1 AGKNFSGRSEALLT
15 LLRGGALGTDAF
27 FIGPYAEAA
36 FKIACQAEKLSAW
49 SDLLANLNA
58 VVNDTRVLSCI
69 RDPNVQGQD
78 LQNFVLSVLG
88 DTLENDLRRFVE
100 VLIQNHRLEL
110 MPHIR
115 VQFEN
120 LRRQH
125 EGELEVKIISALPIS
140 AEQIQLLVAQLET
153 KYRHKVT
160 VQVETDSTLIGGV
173 KIVVG
178 DKVID
183 ATVRGKLDALAT
195 ALTH

>member
-1 AGKNFSGRSEALLT
+1 MAEPVTVAR
-15 LLRGGALGTDAF
+15 
-27 FIGPYAEAA
+27 PYAEAA

-69 RDPNVQGQD
+69 RDPNVRGQD

-100 VLIQNHRLEL
+100 VLIQNYRLEL